1 MVHSQLRRNLLY
13 KEYLLLL
20 ERTLK
25 GKAMEIA
32 EIVQSSGTDS
42 LVGGN
47 RSVICNYDVPAGTL
61 IVLEWPIL
69 TWKQF
74 GMEDKQSLLEM
85 VSQILENPEATTIAK
100 DLHPI
105 EINQVDPVE
114 IEKLKKEV
122 DDSTILPLAISF
134 GVSGDEIYRLL
145 LVLKHNAFE
154 SGLYHKLCM
163 INHSCVS
170 NCIKFEPRTGSRGAS
185 EVWSVK
191 PISKGEEITIS
202 YLSQF
207 ETTTPSIQQYLLEQH
222 HFSCCCPR
230 CLEWNFA
237 KEKKEENQSTED
249 QKTYSTAVMDLEES
263 IELKEDAFPDFIERY
278 SLEIEN
284 TKRKEQKYKLVLEAS
299 SALENDFN
307 DLLSS
312 LSGLPRQYFPEMSEE
327 TGNSEDINVSLLKV
341 RLFHLLSNLFR
352 FQVEKILLPVIS
364 SNKSSYAKQS
374 QSIPSS
380 DSLHSLL
387 SSEHLTLLL
396 SKYLKYSFILLVFQ
410 MIYSFHHNYD
420 HPSLLASWTDCLN
433 AFEYLQYFLS
443 GSESQSIFQEIYN
456 SPEITMSSRTKRIKA
471 EEAEKEFG
479 TDQDECLQKIQE
491 VFTTEEGKHKI
502 KRLKEMIASM
512 KKEITRLKSLYLL
525 ANRCKKAVFVPKKA
539 GNHFWGTPPA
549 LPISSDATIEDG
561 KDLF

>member
-1 MVHSQLRRNLLY
+1 
-13 KEYLLLL
+13 
-20 ERTLK
+20 
-25 GKAMEIA
+25 MEIA

-47 RSVICNYDVPAGTL
+47 RSVICNYDVPTGTL

-74 GMEDKQSLLEM
+74 GMEDNASLLEM
-85 VSQILENPEATTIAK
+85 VSQILENSEATTIAK

-105 EINQVDPVE
+105 EINQVDSVE
-114 IEKLKKEV
+114 VEKLKKEV
-122 DDSTILPLAISF
+122 DDSIILSMASTY

-163 INHSCVS
+163 INHSCVP

-191 PISKGEEITIS
+191 PINKGEEITIS

-222 HFSCCCPR
+222 HFNCCCPR
-230 CLEWNFA
+230 CLEWNFV
-237 KEKKEENQSTED
+237 KEKKQENQSTED

-263 IELKEDAFPDFIERY
+263 IEFKEDAFPDFIERY
-278 SLEIEN
+278 SLELE
-284 TKRKEQKYKLVLEAS
+284 TAKRKEQKYKLVLEAS
-299 SALENDFN
+299 SELENEFN
-307 DLLSS
+307 DLLSL
-312 LSGLPRQYFPEMSEE
+312 LSGLTRHYFPKMSEE
-327 TGNSEDINVSLLKV
+327 TENSEDMNVSLLKV
-341 RLFHLLSNLFR
+341 RLFQLLSNLFR
-352 FQVEKILLPVIS
+352 FQVEKVLLPVIS
-364 SNKSSYAKQS
+364 SNKSSNTKQS
-374 QSIPSS
+374 QSVSSS
-380 DSLHSLL
+380 DSLQSLL
-387 SSEHLTLLL
+387 SSKQLTLLL
-396 SKYLKYSFILLVFQ
+396 SNYLKYSFVLLVFQ

-443 GSESQSIFQEIYN
+443 SSEIQSIFQEIYN
-456 SPEITMSSRTKRIKA
+456 SLEITICFRTKMKA
-471 EEAEKEFG
+471 EETEKEFG
-479 TDQDECLQKIQE
+479 TDRDECLRKIQE
-491 VFTTEEGKHKI
+491 IFTTEEGTRNSKP
-502 KRLKEMIASM
+502 LKEMIASM

-525 ANRCKKAVFVPKKA
+525 ANRCKKAVFVTKKA
-539 GNHFWGTPPA
+539 GNHFWGTPPVV
-549 LPISSDATIEDG
+549 PISSDTTIEDG